1 MTRSARQPV
10 LGRRT
15 MLGTGIACATLAR
28 TADATPDPDATYDK
42 LLRRHVA
49 AGAAGIT
56 RVAYGRWRAGGACS
70 A

>member
-28 TADATPDPDATYDK
+28 TADATPDPDAT
-42 LLRRHVA
+42 
-49 AGAAGIT
+49 
-56 RVAYGRWRAGGACS
+56 
-70 A
+70 